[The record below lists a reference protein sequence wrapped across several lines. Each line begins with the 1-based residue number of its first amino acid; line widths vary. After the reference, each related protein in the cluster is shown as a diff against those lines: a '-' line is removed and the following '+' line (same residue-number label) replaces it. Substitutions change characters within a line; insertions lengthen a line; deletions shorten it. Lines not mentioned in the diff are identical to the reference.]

1 MGSGNYPIRTAI
13 ISVFDKT
20 GILEFSKELVNLG
33 IEIFSTGGTRKYL
46 EENDVPVRNI
56 QDLTQ
61 FPEILDGRVK
71 TLHPN
76 IYAGILARLDEPHHL
91 QQLESFGLKS
101 IDLVVCNLYPF
112 EKTLNKF
119 SDLKNLKANELLEIL
134 EMIDIGGPSMLRASA
149 KNFHWTLPVVSPSRY
164 TDVINLLKENNNCIP
179 ENVRIAFA
187 AETFEHIAHYDLV
200 ISNFFKEIASDYSNQ
215 YFQILMP
222 KALNLRYGENPQ
234 QKGSLYGNFL
244 NLFTKLHGKEL
255 SYNNILD
262 IDSAAKLII
271 EFDLPTVAIIKHT
284 NPCGVGT
291 DENLVEAYKKAFA
304 TDTVSPFGGIIITN
318 RTIDLDF
325 ANEVHPL
332 FTEVIIAPDFTPS
345 ALELLTKKKD
355 RRLIKADL
363 DGVKKSLSIDFRSV
377 VEGVLVQDT
386 DKFLFHSEEF
396 RVVTQR
402 EPTQDELESM
412 IFAWKVVKHTRSNAI
427 VYARKDRTLGIG
439 AGQMSRVDSSRIA
452 VEKAKMMGLDLNGSA
467 VASDAFFPFPDGVL
481 EAVKAGATAVIQPG
495 GSIRDEEVIRAAN
508 EHNVAMVFTNMRH
521 FKH

>member
-1 MGSGNYPIRTAI
+1 MEPENYPIRTAI

-20 GILEFSKELVNLG
+20 GILEFSKELVQLG
-33 IEIFSTGGTRKYL
+33 IEIFSTGGTKKYL
-46 EENDVPVRNI
+46 VENGIAVRNI

-76 IYAGILARLDEPHHL
+76 LYAGILARLDESNHIH
-91 QQLESFGLKS
+91 QLDSLGLRS

-112 EKTLNKF
+112 EKTLQKYTDLNK
-119 SDLKNLKANELLEIL
+119 LNNGELLEIL

-149 KNFHWTLPVVSPSRY
+149 KNYHWTLPVVNPIRY
-164 TDVINLLKENNNCIP
+164 PDVIKCLKENNNCIP

-187 AETFEHIAHYDLV
+187 AETFEHIAHYDT
-200 ISNFFKEIASDYSNQ
+200 IIAQFFKELATEYPNQ
-215 YFQILMP
+215 YFQISLP

-234 QKGSLYGNFL
+234 QKGSLFGNFL
-244 NLFTKLHGKEL
+244 NLFKKLHGKEL

-262 IDSAAKLII
+262 IDSAVRLII
-271 EFDLPTVAIIKHT
+271 EFESPTVAIIKHT

-291 DENLVEAYKKAFA
+291 DENLVEAYRKAFA
-304 TDTVSPFGGIIITN
+304 TDTVSPFGGIIVTN

-345 ALELLTKKKD
+345 ALDLLTKKKD
-355 RRLIKADL
+355 RRLIQADL
-363 DGVKKSLSIDFRSV
+363 EGVKKSLSIDFRSV
-377 VEGVLVQDT
+377 VDGVLVQDT
-386 DKFLFHSEEF
+386 DKFLFCSEEF

-402 EPTQDELESM
+402 EPTEEELESM

-452 VEKAKMMGLDLNGSA
+452 VEKAKMMGLDLKGSA

-508 EHNVAMVFTNMRH
+508 ENNVAMVFTNMRH